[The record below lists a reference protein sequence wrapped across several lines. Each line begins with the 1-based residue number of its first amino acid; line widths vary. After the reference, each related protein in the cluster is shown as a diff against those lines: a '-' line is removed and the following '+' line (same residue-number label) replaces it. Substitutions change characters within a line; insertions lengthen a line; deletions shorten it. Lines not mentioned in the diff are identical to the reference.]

1 MMKKFKT
8 LVFVAASGMILTACG
23 GANNLPFNADEAL
36 EEASNIDTPWQDYYA
51 PATSITF
58 AEGEEDLSLAKGE
71 THTYT
76 FQSEPRGLS
85 ANSFTWVSSD
95 ESVVTTTP
103 GKVTAVG
110 GGEATITVYSEEESL
125 ATLNVKVISK
135 LSTINVDPATLD
147 LDFNEKVDLEV
158 TYDPVDTTEQG
169 VSFTVEGTG
178 VTVSESGRVSA
189 GNAAATGE
197 IVVTSKVNQNISKRI
212 PYKVSDKYI
221 HVTGVNFVNPDTKL
235 EINKSLQLNVTVTPD
250 NAQNP
255 EVVYSTDVEGIV
267 SIDEN
272 GLVTPLAI
280 GSVNITAT
288 SVEQPQ
294 IKDTLAIEVYKN
306 VATDIDVGDTTVNL
320 SNTGN
325 KTHQITISYL
335 KGAEPIVPTYT
346 NVSYETSDASVA
358 TVNKDGLI
366 TMVAKGSA
374 VISVKD
380 KEISSDYVKEITV
393 NCVVN
398 ATSVSLSGDSRIQE
412 GGMADLTATIS
423 PNASTLSNVPVVT
436 FEVVAGIDNVDLH
449 DNGNGTATVTGLAA
463 GTARI
468 VAKAGTLVSNEFT
481 ITIVAPSFEDGGL
494 YLVGNRAFNTGASV
508 EFEGGSWNHP
518 EKAFRFT
525 ERTGNANAKFE
536 YKATITFEA
545 GDEWK
550 VRYGANEKPIDGG
563 ATGRYKI
570 DEGAFS
576 KGEMGVTTYENP
588 SVVVVVGGVYE
599 IYYAFYE
606 NENPEGWYEVFVRA
620 KPTLSLDKNELSI
633 GIGADKVGYIKA
645 SDFEG
650 TLQVTS
656 ADEETVVVKGYT
668 TDGLITVQGLKEGSS
683 LITVK
688 DNKKTQTC
696 MVTVDNSLVTYT
708 VVGLP
713 TWIGS
718 DNCVVFAWVWSA
730 SDSGHWCPATING
743 TILTFAAPAD
753 ITGFNLARC
762 AAGTTEPNWKAT
774 GNVEGEVYNK
784 TDDFT
789 IVADKYSYQSLAWVE
804 YEYEGGGS
812 GGGESGGED
821 DPYANKFVMHYLP
834 AGSTEWVDK
843 NLTGKNNNTEYY
855 IENVELDALDEFT
868 FCLGGGSNWFGY
880 NDIKPSSPVK
890 DRFEAKSTESNNI
903 VVKATGAGTYNIYVA
918 VNADASGGGDV
929 GKRIYIA
936 EASGSV
942 TPTPEPQENI
952 TINVSLGV
960 WAEANAQVY
969 AWVWGT
975 GFTSHWVKVEDNK
988 LVVPSGITGLKLVRM
1003 NPTGCEL
1010 GDINSYD
1017 GLTGD
1022 EWGESG
1028 DITYVANKT
1037 LTVVSWEAIAW
1048 RD

>member
-51 PATSITF
+51 PATAITF

-71 THTYT
+71 THTYA
-76 FQSEPRGLS
+76 FQSEPHGLS

-135 LSTINVDPATLD
+135 LVTIDVTPATLD

-221 HVTGVNFVNPDTKL
+221 HVTGVNIVNPDTKL

-280 GSVNITAT
+280 GNVSITAT
-288 SVEQPQ
+288 SAEQPQ

-320 SNTGN
+320 SNTGD

-335 KGAEPIVPTYT
+335 KGTEPIVPTYT

-412 GGMADLTATIS
+412 GGMANLTATIS

-449 DNGNGTATVTGLAA
+449 DNGNGTATVTGLVA

-494 YLVGNRAFNTGASV
+494 YLVGSRAFNTGASV

-570 DEGAFS
+570 DEGAFL
-576 KGEMGVTTYENP
+576 KGEMGVTTYDNP
-588 SVVVVVGGVYE
+588 SVVVVVAGVYE

-668 TDGLITVQGLKEGSS
+668 TEGLITVQGLKEGSS

-762 AAGTTEPNWKAT
+762 AAGTTEPDWKAT

-804 YEYEGGGS
+804 YEYEGGGDEPVAMTLSRTSVQLEQNGQAEVVVYNPQGEVIVSSDKASVANASYNSESHVITISNTHDATGSAVITVSDGTTTLYINVTMKAPQGDTFTVNIEADVSSPASWNPACNDYSLYVVLDDGTYPLGSFDECRGNMS
-812 GGGESGGED
+812 GTGNLRNIAVDVPEGKKITLVIIYFYQSGVKKQSND
-821 DPYANKFVMHYLP
+821 ISCNIAA
-834 AGSTEWVDK
+834 AGSFA
-843 NLTGKNNNTEYY
+843 
-855 IENVELDALDEFT
+855 I
-868 FCLGGGSNWFGY
+868 
-880 NDIKPSSPVK
+880 
-890 DRFEAKSTESNNI
+890 
-903 VVKATGAGTYNIYVA
+903 
-918 VNADASGGGDV
+918 
-929 GKRIYIA
+929 
-936 EASGSV
+936 
-942 TPTPEPQENI
+942 
-952 TINVSLGV
+952 SLGM
-960 WAEANAQVY
+960 
-969 AWVWGT
+969 
-975 GFTSHWVKVEDNK
+975 TSWD
-988 LVVPSGITGLKLVRM
+988 
-1003 NPTGCEL
+1003 
-1010 GDINSYD
+1010 GDTFNGATISAKQY
-1017 GLTGD
+1017 
-1022 EWGESG
+1022 
-1028 DITYVANKT
+1028 
-1037 LTVVSWEAIAW
+1037 
-1048 RD
+1048 